1 MWLNMNQLIDLSM
14 RHRSLKQPEISN
26 LPLRGTYWLQ
36 RREVITYFSVRR
48 LYAYVGRRIV
58 LLIIAYK
65 VDRLDVV
72 QWVLTKTKAR
82 AFPSDHS
89 NTSIKKQNLFIHH
102 STIPMPRCQN
112 SRVIERWALEIH
124 FHAQK
129 TLTFIDIRYHW
140 TSYILKYVCTGNII
154 REHLYHTLNTLSRIT

>member
-65 VDRLDVV
+65 VDRRPMGTYEN
-72 QWVLTKTKAR
+72 WG
-82 AFPSDHS
+82 PSFS
-89 NTSIKKQNLFIHH
+89 EW
-102 STIPMPRCQN
+102 P
-112 SRVIERWALEIH
+112 
-124 FHAQK
+124 
-129 TLTFIDIRYHW
+129 
-140 TSYILKYVCTGNII
+140 LKYI
-154 REHLYHTLNTLSRIT
+154 Y